1 MRIRISL
8 LLLIFT
14 TTLTSCFTTRNN
26 TGFGGR
32 FDRHPQ
38 SSIST
43 ANSGSNLKNVALSL
57 EMSNEPNVPQNN
69 ETHELQ
75 TINLA
80 VSALQ
85 KKVIVGGSIKS
96 KLGAFTIKP
105 AENSVSKVKS
115 DRKKLVQK
123 IKSMLPDSRSRWDY
137 WLLFVILAAT
147 LPLAISFIY
156 YISISTSSFELSIM
170 TVGLIYSIIQALV
183 TLAAIKSYKR
193 MLQCGFLFGFGLWA
207 SVIFWWFFFIPLA
220 LWLIISL
227 FC

>member
-1 MRIRISL
+1 MRLRISL

-14 TTLTSCFTTRNN
+14 TILTSCFTTRNN

-32 FDRHPQ
+32 FDGYPQ
-38 SSIST
+38 SSLST

-57 EMSNEPNVPQNN
+57 KMSNEPNVPQNN
-69 ETHELQ
+69 ENHELQ

-85 KKVIVGGSIKS
+85 KKGSAGGSIKS
-96 KLGAFTIKP
+96 KLGAFTMKP
-105 AENSVSKVKS
+105 AENSVSTVKS

-123 IKSMLPDSRSRWDY
+123 IKSILPDSRSRWDY
-137 WLLFVILAAT
+137 WLLFLILAVSLIWT
-147 LPLAISFIY
+147 IGWFSN
-156 YISISTSSFELSIM
+156 LSVYRDWGIVFGI
-170 TVGLIYSIIQALV
+170 VGIIQALV